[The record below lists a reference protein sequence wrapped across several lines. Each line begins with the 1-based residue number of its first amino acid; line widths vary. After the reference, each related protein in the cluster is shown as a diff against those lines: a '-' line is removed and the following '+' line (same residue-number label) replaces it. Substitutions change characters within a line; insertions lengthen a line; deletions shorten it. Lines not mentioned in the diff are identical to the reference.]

1 MSEILKALDREQDCD
16 IDKEE
21 FEIAREK
28 SASDIFIYSGWLFIH
43 SVKTF
48 DYLKW
53 MAVPRGKAGCTQPS
67 PALIYGFF
75 SV

>member
-28 SASDIFIYSGWLFIH
+28 SASDIFIYRGWLLIH
-43 SVKTF
+43 SV
-48 DYLKW
+48 
-53 MAVPRGKAGCTQPS
+53 
-67 PALIYGFF
+67 
-75 SV
+75 